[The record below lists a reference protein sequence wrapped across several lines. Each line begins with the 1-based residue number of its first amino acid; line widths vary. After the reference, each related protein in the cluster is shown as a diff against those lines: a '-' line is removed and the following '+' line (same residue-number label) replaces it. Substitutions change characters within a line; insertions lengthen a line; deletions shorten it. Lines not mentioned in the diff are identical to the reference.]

1 MISVARNKLQYSN
14 QGLRKENYVCDLD
27 IESYLK
33 AEALVLRER
42 QSQSAKWS
50 TENAMISASPTHHS
64 YLKTKM
70 VVLMEEVGELA
81 KEILEKNDA
90 LALEE
95 AVQVAAVA
103 MAIVE
108 GLVEINAK

>member
-1 MISVARNKLQYSN
+1 MYSVARNKLQYSN

-33 AEALVLRER
+33 AEALVLAER
-42 QSQSAKWS
+42 QRQTDKWG
-50 TENAMISASPTHHS
+50 TENKLRVRYHTDHA

-81 KEILEKNDA
+81 KEILERNDD

-108 GLVEINAK
+108 GLVKINAK

>member
-1 MISVARNKLQYSN
+1 M
-14 QGLRKENYVCDLD
+14 CDLD

-42 QSQSAKWS
+42 QSQTDKWS
-50 TENAMISASPTHHS
+50 TESVMKSTYPTDHA

-81 KEILEKNDA
+81 KEILERNDD

>member
-1 MISVARNKLQYSN
+1 M
-14 QGLRKENYVCDLD
+14 CDLD
-27 IESYLK
+27 TASYAQ
-33 AEALVLRER
+33 AELLVLQERE
-42 QSQSAKWS
+42 SQTDKWS
-50 TENAMISASPTHHS
+50 TESVMKSTYPTDHA

-81 KEILEKNDA
+81 KEILEKNDK

-108 GLVEINAK
+108 GLLEINGE

>member
-1 MISVARNKLQYSN
+1 M
-14 QGLRKENYVCDLD
+14 CDLD

-33 AEALVLRER
+33 AEALVLTER
-42 QSQSAKWS
+42 QSQSARWGTEHSMLSEQTS
-50 TENAMISASPTHHS
+50 TS
-64 YLKTKM
+64 YLKTKL